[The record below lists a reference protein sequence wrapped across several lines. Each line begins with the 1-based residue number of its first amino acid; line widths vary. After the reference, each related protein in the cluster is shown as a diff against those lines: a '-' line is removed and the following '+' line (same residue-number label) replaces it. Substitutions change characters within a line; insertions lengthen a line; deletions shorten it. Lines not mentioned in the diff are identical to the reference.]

1 MNTVSFKDFFIFKE
15 AIRLKDVK
23 SKGLFRK
30 RGGAYKVDS
39 LKEIFGNKD
48 RLFYDL
54 ELTDNEVGNYNPLIE
69 KINGLLAKYH
79 SGYRIRNEKEYKSGI
94 IYSDKDFEKKQGRK
108 IGRLLGSIKTSESE
122 SLLDSFKKDPSRL
135 TKQNN
140 YKVVIS
146 RHPYD
151 IAGMSTDRNWRS
163 CMTLG
168 IPNVIYKDD
177 KNKNTDGINKR
188 YVATD
193 IREGSIIAYLVSSS
207 DVNKNG
213 KIEIRRPLSR
223 ILMKPFNNIK
233 DSNDI
238 VYSLGKIYGAGVSK
252 FSDFVKNW
260 LEVNVNKNTDGK
272 SYIMKG
278 DLYSDG
284 DTFVN
289 FKAVNR
295 NKSMGN
301 RIFFE
306 ELNYK
311 IDNSKYENFFEIINL
326 FENRTDTEIKVT
338 FQIPTDIPLD
348 DFYYEKRGGYPKY
361 IADILDL
368 KTLPDSSSM
377 QSIQSFLNTSTLVIE
392 YRTSGNYLSYEDEKG
407 NLVPLDDFDAEEQWS
422 YTFQHE
428 NIRNVDYKSAKDQ
441 ISKILKTIDI
451 KSLQEEE
458 KNKLI
463 NYFNNAFV
471 ENNPAMSP
479 NLKESIKIIDSG
491 YNDYIKNKN
500 YMLSLSDISFE
511 QLSEI
516 SKTEEYKKAIRE
528 VYSYMKNYNNLL
540 GRISH
545 LVFNLGDKFP
555 LLKNATEIWNSLR
568 DNRFPVGKNKIPDRF
583 GEKIVPFVNRLHEY
597 KKSHTPAEN
606 DYLKKVL
613 DDQDSAFKGQYFLE
627 VA

>member
-1 MNTVSFKDFFIFKE
+1 MNILSFKNFFIFKE

-23 SKGLFRK
+23 NKKLFRK
-30 RGGAYKVDS
+30 KGGAYKVDS
-39 LKEIFGNKD
+39 LKEIFGKKD

-54 ELTDNEVGNYNPLIE
+54 ELTDNEVGNYNPLITQ
-69 KINGLLAKYH
+69 INELLDKYH
-79 SGYRIRNEKEYKSGI
+79 NGYRIRNEKEYKSGI
-94 IYSDKDFEKKQGRK
+94 IYSASDFEKKQGRK
-108 IGRLLGSIKTSESE
+108 IGRLLSSIKTSESE
-122 SLLDSFKKDPSRL
+122 SLLDSFKKDPSRF

-168 IPNVIYKDD
+168 IPNVIYKDN
-177 KNKNTDGINKR
+177 KNKDGINKK
-188 YVATD
+188 YVETD

-213 KIEIRRPLSR
+213 KIEIHRPLSR

-233 DSNDI
+233 DSSDI
-238 VYSLGKIYGAGVSK
+238 VYSLGRTYGVGVSK

-260 LEVNVNKNTDGK
+260 LEVNVNKNTSGK

-278 DLYSDG
+278 DLYADN
-284 DTFVN
+284 DTHVN
-289 FKAVNR
+289 FKVVNR

-326 FENRTDTEIKVT
+326 FENRTNTEIKIT
-338 FQIPTDIPLD
+338 FQIPKDVPLD
-348 DFYYEKRGGYPKY
+348 DFYYQNRGSYPKY
-361 IADILDL
+361 INDILDL
-368 KTLPDSSSM
+368 KTLPNGSSM
-377 QSIQSFLNTSTLVIE
+377 QSVESFLNDHTLVIE
-392 YRTSGNYLSYEDEKG
+392 YRTSGSHLYYEDEKA
-407 NLVPLDDFDAEEQWS
+407 NNVPLDDDEAYEQWS
-422 YTFQHE
+422 YTFRDE
-428 NIRNVDYKSAKDQ
+428 NIRNVDYKSAKDE
-441 ISKILKTIDI
+441 ILKILKNIDI
-451 KSLQEEE
+451 KSLKEEE
-458 KNKLI
+458 EIKLI
-463 NYFNNAFV
+463 NYFNTVFT
-471 ENNPAMSP
+471 ENNPGLSP
-479 NLKESIKIIDSG
+479 NLKQLIKIIDSE
-491 YNDYIKNKN
+491 YNNYIKNKN

-516 SKTEEYKKAIRE
+516 SKTEEYKKIIKE

-540 GRISH
+540 EKINH
-545 LVFNLGDKFP
+545 LEFMLSDKFP
-555 LLKNATEIWNSLR
+555 LLKNATKIWNDLI
-568 DNRFPVGKNKIPDRF
+568 DNRFPVRKNKIPIRL
-583 GEKIVPFVNRLHEY
+583 GENIITFVNRLREY
-597 KKSHTPAEN
+597 NQTHTPEEK
-606 DYLKKVL
+606 DYLQKVL
-613 DDQDSAFKGQYFLE
+613 DDQDSACKGRYYLE